1 VRQSEVTDQVLGS
14 IAPIQARQMNA
25 LTPDLADSF
34 VVEESTGW
42 PGGERVLEEDEG
54 FEQITSSLSS
64 SLLLAAMQD
73 DTHQDALLDAL
84 ARLEEERQRSQRLMQ
99 QVDLARALAGL
110 PMSDRPARAATTV
123 AAAWRG
129 RTARTQLSATRQR
142 KYDHAVR
149 ICQMQIRQWRA
160 RRAAC
165 LQRRVLAAGT
175 LRRALSDYVKRVPH
189 PTRSA
194 LASCELRHQQ
204 QLVSLEDAHASKEA
218 GLACALLRVD
228 ERRLVVERAL
238 GELTASHEELLSEH
252 EALRAEQETLR
263 AAHESLQAEHDAMQA
278 RVACSQSSALPEES
292 QSALAASASC
302 PPAPASP
309 SPDGSSSAEGAAC
322 ARCAAA
328 ALAIHEEDHRW
339 FERKIGELKSD
350 AAVERAQFL
359 DQLDEQR
366 KALQRLEEK
375 LTSAALAKEQAEEL
389 ASSLLAE
396 KLAREVWPAESQG
409 SILRPSP
416 NAR

>member
-1 VRQSEVTDQVLGS
+1 
-14 IAPIQARQMNA
+14 
-25 LTPDLADSF
+25 
-34 VVEESTGW
+34 
-42 PGGERVLEEDEG
+42 
-54 FEQITSSLSS
+54 
-64 SLLLAAMQD
+64 
-73 DTHQDALLDAL
+73 
-84 ARLEEERQRSQRLMQ
+84 
-99 QVDLARALAGL
+99 
-110 PMSDRPARAATTV
+110 
-123 AAAWRG
+123 
-129 RTARTQLSATRQR
+129 
-142 KYDHAVR
+142 
-149 ICQMQIRQWRA
+149 
-160 RRAAC
+160 
-165 LQRRVLAAGT
+165 
-175 LRRALSDYVKRVPH
+175 
-189 PTRSA
+189 
-194 LASCELRHQQ
+194 
-204 QLVSLEDAHASKEA
+204 
-218 GLACALLRVD
+218 
-228 ERRLVVERAL
+228 
-238 GELTASHEELLSEH
+238 
-252 EALRAEQETLR
+252 
-263 AAHESLQAEHDAMQA
+263 MQA

-396 KLAREVWPAESQG
+396 KLAREVWPAAP